1 MFLKLNYRFNTILL
15 SGVFGETDK
24 LILKLIWKFKE
35 PTRAKIISKKNNKV
49 GEFILSDFKT

>member
-49 GEFILSDFKT
+49 GELILSDFKT